1 MTAMPSGE
9 TSAREPTWVAV
20 PLPVPPPGVLR
31 PFAIAGR
38 RLVLCN
44 VDGIA
49 YVLEDACPHTGV
61 ALSPGRLSGC
71 VLECPFHGGK
81 LDVRDGAP
89 VAPPI
94 RRRARTLPVRA
105 AGAGWEVGIVEEG

>member
-1 MTAMPSGE
+1 MSDRGA
-9 TSAREPTWVAV
+9 TWLPIPV
-20 PLPVPPPGVLR
+20 PLPTPGMLR
-31 PFAIAGR
+31 PFDVAGR

-44 VDGIA
+44 AGGTP
-49 YVLEDACPHTGV
+49 YVLEDSCPHTGV

-81 LDVRDGAP
+81 LDVRDGTP

-94 RRRARTLPVRA
+94 RRRARTFPVRIAGDRLEVDLA
-105 AGAGWEVGIVEEG
+105 AAP

>member
-1 MTAMPSGE
+1 MSDRAEAWHVIP
-9 TSAREPTWVAV
+9 V
-20 PLPVPPPGVLR
+20 PLPPAGALR
-31 PFAIAGR
+31 PFEVAGR

-44 VDGIA
+44 ADGVP

-81 LDVRDGAP
+81 LDVRDGTP

-94 RRRARTLPVRA
+94 RRRARTFPLRS
-105 AGAGWEVGIVEEG
+105 AGDGWEVGLGAAAT